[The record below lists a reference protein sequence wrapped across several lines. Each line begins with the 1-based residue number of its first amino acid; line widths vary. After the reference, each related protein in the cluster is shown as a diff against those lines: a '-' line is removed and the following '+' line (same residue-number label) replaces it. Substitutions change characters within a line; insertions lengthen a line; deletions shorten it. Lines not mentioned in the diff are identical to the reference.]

1 MVSVSFILE
10 RSDVFYLSLEPVEV
24 LPQPVEEVDHA
35 IEIDG
40 NEDQN
45 QALGRC
51 TIS

>member
-1 MVSVSFILE
+1 MYFLSFEHI
-10 RSDVFYLSLEPVEV
+10 EV
-24 LPQPVEEVDHA
+24 LPQPVDEVDPA
-35 IEIDG
+35 VEIDG